1 MALPMLRSCV
11 RYMLQQIG
19 LACWSMRCYLLSKKQ
34 ASGLKSTG

>member
-1 MALPMLRSCV
+1 MPRSCV

-19 LACWSMRCYLLSKKQ
+19 ADYWNMRCYLLSKKQ